1 MQNAQTIQQCIQTCQ
16 QTAAQLRNM
25 ANTEND
31 QMAKN
36 KLIEGA
42 HHLDLC
48 ITECQYSLQQVQG
61 GMA

>member
-1 MQNAQTIQQCIQTCQ
+1 MQSAQTIQQCIQTCQ
-16 QTAAQLRNM
+16 QTAAQLRNT
-25 ANTEND
+25 ANTETD
-31 QMAKN
+31 PMAKN

>member
-1 MQNAQTIQQCIQTCQ
+1 MPGAQTIQQCIQTCQ

-25 ANTEND
+25 ANTETNP
-31 QMAKN
+31 MAKN

-48 ITECQYSLQQVQG
+48 ITECQYSLQQIQG